1 MVKLAAFLR
10 DFVFSRASLRFATD
24 QRAVAAVEFG
34 MVLPFLMI
42 MAFGSI
48 EVADGITIKNKLT
61 HVTSSI
67 GDLVAQSKVIT
78 DADMANLMNVTS
90 AIMQP
95 YPEAPLKVIVS
106 GVLLDDNSNGT
117 VLWSDAKNTT
127 PLTVGSAYNVPTDL
141 KNPNTFLVVS
151 ESSYVYTPSVAYLI
165 TGDIPLQDRFFLK
178 PRLVAKVCRPP
189 QTVQNC
195 N

>member
-1 MVKLAAFLR
+1 M
-10 DFVFSRASLRFATD
+10 RFAVD
-24 QRAVAAVEFG
+24 RRAVAAIEFG

-48 EVADGITIKNKLT
+48 EVADGVTVKRKLT

-78 DADMANLMNVTS
+78 NADMANIMNVTS
-90 AIMQP
+90 AIMEP
-95 YPEAPLKVIVS
+95 YPQAPLKVVVS
-106 GVLLDDNSNGT
+106 GVLLDANSNGK
-117 VLWSDAKNTT
+117 VIWSDAKNTL
-127 PLTVGSAYNVPTDL
+127 PLTINSAYNVPNEL

-151 ESSYVYTPSVAYLI
+151 ESSYVYTPTVAYLI
-165 TGDIPLQDRFFLK
+165 TGDVPMQDRFFLK

-189 QTVQNC
+189 QTATNC

>member
-1 MVKLAAFLR
+1 MVKLTAFLH
-10 DFVFSRASLRFATD
+10 DFVFSRAGMRFAVD
-24 QRAVAAVEFG
+24 RRAVAAIEFG

-48 EVADGITIKNKLT
+48 EVADGVTVKRKLT

-78 DADMANLMNVTS
+78 NADMANIMNVTS
-90 AIMQP
+90 AIMEP
-95 YPEAPLKVIVS
+95 YPQAPLKVVVS
-106 GVLLDDNSNGT
+106 GVLLDANSNGK
-117 VLWSDAKNTT
+117 VIWSDAKNTL
-127 PLTVGSAYNVPTDL
+127 PLTINSAYNVPNEL

-151 ESSYVYTPSVAYLI
+151 ESSYVYTPTVAYLI
-165 TGDIPLQDRFFLK
+165 TGDVPMQDRFFLK

-189 QTVQNC
+189 QTATNC